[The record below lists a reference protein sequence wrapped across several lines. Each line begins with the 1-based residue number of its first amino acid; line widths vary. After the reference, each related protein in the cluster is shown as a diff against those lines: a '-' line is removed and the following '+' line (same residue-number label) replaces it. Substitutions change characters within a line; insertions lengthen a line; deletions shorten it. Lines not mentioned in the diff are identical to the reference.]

1 MLTVWP
7 GRSFQHKVGR
17 RTVGITSVHNGGML
31 SDHTEYNIIKY
42 NIIFYYITW
51 HNITWYII
59 IYYIYICIHT
69 YYILCVCVRAIF
81 CIHCIHCIHEFYL
94 SHQNEAFRCSIVGP
108 TPYLRPTSPGKR
120 RLERWGISVSIVSA
134 AQRRQ
139 AERVERAATLAG
151 MQLSAQGRVTRLR
164 VGKREFE
171 WWSNCKMMV
180 GSLTDCR
187 VI

>member
-1 MLTVWP
+1 M
-7 GRSFQHKVGR
+7 
-17 RTVGITSVHNGGML
+17 
-31 SDHTEYNIIKY
+31 
-42 NIIFYYITW
+42 
-51 HNITWYII
+51 
-59 IYYIYICIHT
+59 C
-69 YYILCVCVRAIF
+69 AIF

-187 VI
+187 VISCKIDENWSNGLKLTQKKTIWELWYFVQMNQIQRSQGATAMLVIFQGSKGGEIWGLRWISDSAEMRHTWCGCSLP